1 MSKVTTEKLLAD
13 FNVLIDD
20 AEQLMSATA
29 DETNERIAEVRQ
41 RLALKIEEGRAALAR
56 YERELREQAEQ
67 AKRRA
72 TAFLRAQS
80 WSRLL
85 MAAFVGLLVGA
96 ALRRKRSVSVI
107 RQSEP
112 DYE

>member
-1 MSKVTTEKLLAD
+1 MSKVTTEKLLED

-20 AEQLMSATA
+20 AEQLITATA
-29 DETNERIAEVRQ
+29 GEANERIAEVRQ

-67 AKRRA
+67 AKIRA
-72 TAFLRAQS
+72 KAFLREES

-85 MAAFVGLLVGA
+85 MAAFLGLLIGA
-96 ALRRKRSVSVI
+96 ALRRKPRVRVS
-107 RQSEP
+107 RENEP